1 VTGEVTQLIREWRSG
16 EGDALDRLVPLVY
29 EELKALADNRLRG
42 ERPGHTLQATALV
55 HEAYARLVA
64 AEIDF
69 NDRAHFF
76 AVIAQTMRRI
86 LVDYARARAR
96 VKRGG
101 NQVALTLDEQ
111 IAVVEDRPEELLALD
126 DALVRLAEVDARKA
140 KVVELHYF
148 GGLTYAEIAASLD
161 VSDVTVF
168 RDLRLAKAWL
178 ADALGPETIV
188 DGTAPPQ

>member
-1 VTGEVTQLIREWRSG
+1 VAGDVTQLIQKWRSG
-16 EGDALDRLVPLVY
+16 EGEALDRLVPLVY
-29 EELKALADNRLRG
+29 EELKAMADARLRG
-42 ERPGHTLQATALV
+42 ERAGHTLQATALV

-64 AEIDF
+64 VDIDF

-101 NQVALTLDEQ
+101 NQIPLTLDEQ

-126 DALVRLAEVDARKA
+126 EALDRLAEVDSRKA

-148 GGLTYAEIAASLD
+148 GGLKYAEIAAALE

-178 ADALGPETIV
+178 ADALGPETIA
-188 DGTAPPQ
+188 DETQPPA